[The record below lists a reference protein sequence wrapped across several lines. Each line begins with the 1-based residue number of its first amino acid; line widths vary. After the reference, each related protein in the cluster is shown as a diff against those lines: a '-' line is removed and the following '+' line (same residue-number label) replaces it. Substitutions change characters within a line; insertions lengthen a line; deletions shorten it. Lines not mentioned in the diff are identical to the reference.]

1 MLNSAEHENL
11 NAHEYK
17 NINKSSNFQ
26 SQIRIKCYF
35 LAFQHLL
42 GGKGSCSA
50 ELSMKKIITSGP
62 GKVHTGPPPLIVF
75 LSLIQ
80 YPVSISTFNVLC
92 RIFFA
97 ILFW

>member
-1 MLNSAEHENL
+1 
-11 NAHEYK
+11 
-17 NINKSSNFQ
+17 
-26 SQIRIKCYF
+26 
-35 LAFQHLL
+35 
-42 GGKGSCSA
+42 
-50 ELSMKKIITSGP
+50 MKKIITSGP
-62 GKVHTGPPPLIVF
+62 GKVNTGPPSLIVF